1 MKTLAIYI
9 LLSLPVCIFAQKNDN
24 KIQCNADSAYFM
36 VDTMPRFKGEGIKTF
51 LTSVVQELHQ
61 SPIAFESKKRGEILI
76 QFVICQAGFLIEPK
90 IIAGIKSDINNEV
103 LKILSSSPKWEPGW
117 QDGRIV
123 NVVFTERIP
132 VNFKQIKKR

>member
-76 QFVICQAGFLIEPK
+76 QFVICQAGFLI
-90 IIAGIKSDINNEV
+90 
-103 LKILSSSPKWEPGW
+103 LSSSPKWEPGW